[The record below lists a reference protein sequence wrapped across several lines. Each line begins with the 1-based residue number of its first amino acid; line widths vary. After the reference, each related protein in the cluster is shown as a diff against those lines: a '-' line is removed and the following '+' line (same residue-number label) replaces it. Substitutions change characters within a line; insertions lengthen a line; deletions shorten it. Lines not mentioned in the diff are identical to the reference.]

1 MGRQR
6 TSTPTT
12 AARAFKMAAD
22 EAKSKKRSGEEET
35 EDVDSKRQKAAAAE
49 GEDVAE
55 DDEPEAPKESKAKNE
70 AIAYLASFGFDGWK
84 FKKVRQTWLLQ
95 HIYDGA
101 KLEDRHFPQ
110 LLLYLAGLKGVSRT
124 KTLEEAQAIVKECEE
139 NEVEDHRQARALKVV
154 GELDE

>member
-1 MGRQR
+1 MGAPALQQQQ
-6 TSTPTT
+6 
-12 AARAFKMAAD
+12 RAFKMAAD

-110 LLLYLAGLKGVSRT
+110 LLLYLAGLKVPCSA
-124 KTLEEAQAIVKECEE
+124 L
-139 NEVEDHRQARALKVV
+139 HRHNVWCCRASV
-154 GELDE
+154 GLRHWKRHKQL